1 MMRQMTSPWLER
13 RRRLAARV
21 ALYGSL
27 VLVSLAL
34 AAGMTWLLAFL
45 SSGRQP
51 GQEWAK
57 VDYANLPEVKLLQQY
72 VRIDTS
78 ERTGNEI
85 SGARFL
91 AARLAE
97 AGIPS
102 DIEVLGNK
110 HANLYAW
117 LQGADRQPLV
127 LHNHIDVESVDPKE
141 WFSPPFAAKIEV
153 PWMYGRGT
161 FDMKSVAIAQLVAM
175 INLKK
180 SGQPLKR
187 SVLFLATSSEEHGSR
202 LGVRWI
208 LRQHPELV
216 RSFWAVLTEGGA
228 VEARAR
234 DEIKYWGTEAGQ
246 KRFVEVTVCG
256 GDRAR
261 IDALR
266 DLLKERGFTETDLH
280 ITPEVRAYLATYGP
294 TRDRPAYVEAMKHPE
309 EALADVKK
317 FRELPDYVKSLFR
330 NEAVPFAVEP
340 APGGGWQMRIMLHLL
355 PGVETAAVRDELLP
369 PWMLHGLAVTVD
381 ESPAARHGSPLDHP
395 VFLAAVASVKER
407 YPKAPA
413 GPWFLPWSAT
423 DSRFFRAAG
432 IPSYGFSPFLIM
444 STDTLQ
450 VDRANERFALP
461 AFADGVSLYGDL
473 VRRLVL

>member
-1 MMRQMTSPWLER
+1 MPFSWLER
-13 RRRLAARV
+13 RRRFAARV

-27 VLVSLAL
+27 VVVSLAL
-34 AAGMTWLLAFL
+34 AAGRAWLLAFL
-45 SSGRQP
+45 ASGRQR
-51 GQEWAK
+51 GQEWAS
-57 VDYANLPEVKLLQQY
+57 VDYASLPEVRLLQKY
-72 VRIDTS
+72 VQIDTS

-85 SGARFL
+85 TGARFL
-91 AARLAE
+91 AARLGE

-102 DIEVLGNK
+102 EIEILGNK
-110 HANLYAW
+110 HANLYAR
-117 LQGADRQPLV
+117 LEGADRHPLV

-141 WFSPPFAAKIEV
+141 WLSPPFEAKIEV

-161 FDMKSVAIAQLVAM
+161 FDMKSVAIAQLAAM
-175 INLKK
+175 IDLKK
-180 SGQPLKR
+180 SGKPLRR

-234 DEIKYWGTEAGQ
+234 DQIKYWGTEAGQ
-246 KRFVEVTVCG
+246 KRFVDVHVCSA
-256 GDRAR
+256 DWAR
-261 IDALR
+261 LDALHG
-266 DLLKERGFTETDLH
+266 LLKDRSFTETDLRL
-280 ITPEVRAYLATYGP
+280 TPEVRAYLASYGP
-294 TRDRPAYVEAMKHPE
+294 TRDRPAYAEAMEHPE
-309 EALADVKK
+309 EVLADVNKL
-317 FRELPDYVKSLFR
+317 RELPPYVRSLFR

-340 APGGGWQMRIMLHLL
+340 APGGGWQMLIKLHLL
-355 PGVETAAVRDELLP
+355 PGVELAQVRDELLP
-369 PWMLHGLAVTVD
+369 PWMLWGLGVTVD
-381 ESPAARHGSPLDHP
+381 EPPTARHGSPLDHP
-395 VFLAAVASVKER
+395 VFQAALAAVKAR
-407 YPKAPA
+407 YPAAPA

-432 IPSYGFSPFLIM
+432 VPSYGFSPFLIM
-444 STDTLQ
+444 NTDTLQ
-450 VDRANERFALP
+450 VDQANERFALP

>member
-1 MMRQMTSPWLER
+1 MTSPWLER
-13 RRRLAARV
+13 RRRFAARV

-34 AAGMTWLLAFL
+34 AGGMAWLRAFL
-45 SSGRQP
+45 SAGRQP
-51 GQEWAK
+51 GQEWANI
-57 VDYANLPEVKLLQQY
+57 DFANLPEVKLLQQY
-72 VRIDTS
+72 VQIDTS
-78 ERTGNEI
+78 ERSGNEI
-85 SGARFL
+85 TGARFL

-102 DIEVLGNK
+102 EIEVLGNK
-110 HANLYAW
+110 HANLYAR
-117 LQGADRQPLV
+117 LEGADPHPLV

-141 WFSPPFAAKIEV
+141 WFSPPFAAKIDV

-161 FDMKSVAIAQLVAM
+161 FDMKSVAIAQLAAM
-175 INLKK
+175 IDLKK
-180 SGQPLKR
+180 SGRPLKR

-246 KRFVEVTVCG
+246 KRFVDIHVCG
-256 GDRAR
+256 GDRAQL
-261 IDALR
+261 DALHK
-266 DLLKERGFTETDLH
+266 LLKERGYTETDLH
-280 ITPEVRAYLATYGP
+280 ITPEVRAYLASYGP
-294 TRDRPAYVEAMKHPE
+294 TRDRPAYVEAMVHPE
-309 EALADVKK
+309 TVLADVNR

-330 NEAVPFAVEP
+330 NEAVPFAVEA
-340 APGGGWQMRIMLHLL
+340 APGGGWQMLIKLHLL
-355 PGVETAAVRDELLP
+355 PGVETAAVQNELLP

-381 ESPAARHGSPLDHP
+381 EPPTARHGSPLDHP
-395 VFLAAVASVKER
+395 AFQAALAAVKER
-407 YPKAPA
+407 YPKAQA
-413 GPWFLPWSAT
+413 GPWFLPWTAT

-432 IPSYGFSPFLIM
+432 VPSYGFSPFLIM

-450 VDRANERFALP
+450 VDQANERFALP